1 MKHGSLLHALKK
13 PLSSNVQE
21 NLYSNIWT
29 LCANS
34 S

>member
-1 MKHGSLLHALKK
+1 MLLLKK